1 MAFSRRRGLQSEK
14 SIRKRRKRFITG
26 AVLFVV
32 AVGSVITALVL
43 FFRADFVTIQSI
55 QVSGPN
61 GAALSMV
68 VPADVQTIV
77 EKDLAAHLF
86 FFFSKDSLFLY
97 PKNAIRA
104 ELLKEFPPIAS
115 IDFSSSGSFLGFG
128 RNISL
133 HIVITERTPTALAC
147 TDGHASQKCFY
158 MDASGFV
165 YAPAPQFSPGVYI
178 QYGLITPTPASA
190 SNSSSSPAI
199 TPGMFLT
206 DQVDLSGAQ
215 QAVDFISRMNLDV
228 TTVDIGNDV
237 LGPEYQITLQAGSAS
252 VSSST
257 ASTTGTVLYFNG
269 NEPLDTALRY
279 FSSFWA
285 TEAATGTPH
294 LQYIDLRYGKDIV
307 YKAYN
312 NI

>member
-1 MAFSRRRGLQSEK
+1 MAFSQRRGLQSEK
-14 SIRKRRKRFITG
+14 SMRKRRKRFITG

-32 AVGSVITALVL
+32 AVGSVITTFIF
-43 FFRADFVTIQSI
+43 FFRADFVTIKSV

-61 GAALSMV
+61 GAVLSMV

-77 EKDLAAHLF
+77 EKDLAAHVF
-86 FFFSKDSLFLY
+86 FFVLKDNLFLY
-97 PKNAIRA
+97 PKNAIRT
-104 ELLKEFPPIAS
+104 ELLKDFPSIAS

-128 RNISL
+128 RSISL
-133 HIVITERTPTALAC
+133 HIVVTERTPAALAC

-178 QYGLITPTPASA
+178 QYGLITPIQTLVSTSSA
-190 SNSSSSPAI
+190 AI

-206 DQVDLSGAQ
+206 DQVDLAGAQ

-228 TTVDIGNDV
+228 TTVDIGNGV
-237 LGPEYQITLQAGSAS
+237 LGPEYQITLQTGSD
-252 VSSST
+252 SSSI
-257 ASTTGTVLYFNG
+257 ASTTGTMLYFNG

-294 LQYIDLRYGKDIV
+294 LQYVDLRYGKDIV
-307 YKAYN
+307 YKAYQ
-312 NI
+312 